1 MATVRM
7 SDRLLRDIR
16 QNAKEKYQVVNPEK
30 EFPLADTFYSENIAP
45 KLDKLLQQFSETL
58 DNMVNY
64 TLKDVEQINF
74 NVEIPSWAD
83 DPDKPVRTETYSCKF
98 SSERKI
104 PSFMS
109 NSWYSGEINLPF
121 ENEFAQQLYNISQY
135 NKKRK
140 EQEQTYVNKIESVCQ
155 EFSTL
160 NQAMKAWPALKDLV
174 PAEKVQKLYEKV
186 NRKAKQQQ
194 QRNFIVEQEQELNE
208 VLLESK
214 LLEET

>member
-30 EFPLADTFYSENIAP
+30 EYPLADTFYSENISP

-58 DNMVNY
+58 NNMVNY
-64 TLKDVEQINF
+64 TMKSVEQINF
-74 NVEIPSWAD
+74 NVDVPSD
-83 DPDKPVRTETYSCKF
+83 DPARPVKTETYVCRF
-98 SSERKI
+98 SSQRNI

-109 NSWYSGEINLPF
+109 SSWYSGEINLPF
-121 ENEFAQQLYNISQY
+121 EHEFAQQLYSISEY

-214 LLEET
+214 LLEEI

>member
-30 EFPLADTFYSENIAP
+30 EYPLADTFYSENISP
-45 KLDKLLQQFSETL
+45 KLDKLMQQFSETL

-64 TLKDVEQINF
+64 TMKNVEQINF
-74 NVEIPSWAD
+74 NVDVPTD
-83 DPDKPVRTETYSCKF
+83 DPARPVKTETYPCRF
-98 SSERKI
+98 SSERKV

-109 NSWYSGEINLPF
+109 NSWYSAEINLPF
-121 ENEFAQQLYNISQY
+121 DHEFAQQLYTINEY

-140 EQEQTYVNKIESVCQ
+140 EQEQTYVNKIENVCQ

-194 QRNFIVEQEQELNE
+194 QRDFIVEQEQELNE

-214 LLEET
+214 LLEEI

>member
-30 EFPLADTFYSENIAP
+30 EYPLADTFYSENISP

-64 TLKDVEQINF
+64 TMKSVEQINF
-74 NVEIPSWAD
+74 NVDVPSD
-83 DPDKPVRTETYSCKF
+83 DPARPVKTETYVCRF
-98 SSERKI
+98 SSQRNI

-109 NSWYSGEINLPF
+109 SSWYSGEINLPF
-121 ENEFAQQLYNISQY
+121 EHKFAQQLYSISEY

-214 LLEET
+214 LLEEI

>member
-16 QNAKEKYQVVNPEK
+16 NSAKEKYRVVNPEK
-30 EFPLADTFYSENIAP
+30 EYPLADTFYSENIAP
-45 KLDKLLQQFSETL
+45 KLDKLMQQFSETL

-64 TLKDVEQINF
+64 TMKNVEQINF
-74 NVEIPSWAD
+74 NVDVPCD
-83 DPDKPVRTETYSCKF
+83 DPDRPVKTETYTCKF

-109 NSWYSGEINLPF
+109 SSWYSGEVNLPF
-121 ENEFAQQLYNISQY
+121 EHEFAQQLYNISEY

-140 EQEQTYVNKIESVCQ
+140 EQEHTYVDKIENVCK

-214 LLEET
+214 LLEEI

>member
-16 QNAKEKYQVVNPEK
+16 QNAKKKYQVVNPEK
-30 EFPLADTFYSENIAP
+30 QYPLADTFFNENISP
-45 KLDKLLQQFSETL
+45 KLDKLIQQFNETL
-58 DNMVNY
+58 NNMVNY
-64 TLKDVEQINF
+64 TIKSVEQLNF
-74 NVEIPSWAD
+74 NIDVPTD
-83 DPDKPVRTETYSCKF
+83 DPARPIVTETFSCKF
-98 SSERKI
+98 SSERKV

-109 NSWYSGEINLPF
+109 SSWYSAEINLPF
-121 ENEFAQQLYNISQY
+121 EHEFAQQLYNISQY

-140 EQEQTYVNKIESVCQ
+140 EQEHTYVDKIENVCK

-174 PAEKVQKLYEKV
+174 PQDSVQKLYEKV

-194 QRNFIVEQEQELNE
+194 QRDFIVEQEQELNE

-214 LLEET
+214 LLEEI

>member
-16 QNAKEKYQVVNPEK
+16 QNAKKKYRVVNPEK
-30 EFPLADTFYSENIAP
+30 EYPLADTFYSENIAP
-45 KLDKLLQQFSETL
+45 KLDKLIQQFNETL
-58 DNMVNY
+58 NNMVNY
-64 TLKDVEQINF
+64 TIKSVEQINF
-74 NVEIPSWAD
+74 NVDVPTN
-83 DPDKPVRTETYSCKF
+83 DPARPIVTETFSCKF
-98 SSERKI
+98 SSERKV

-109 NSWYSGEINLPF
+109 SSWYSAEINLPF
-121 ENEFAQQLYNISQY
+121 EHEFAQQLYNISQY

-140 EQEQTYVNKIESVCQ
+140 EQEHTYVDKIENVCK

-174 PAEKVQKLYEKV
+174 PQDSVQKLYEKV

-194 QRNFIVEQEQELNE
+194 QRDFIVEQEQELNE

-214 LLEET
+214 LLEEI

>member
-16 QNAKEKYQVVNPEK
+16 NNAKEKYRVVNPEK
-30 EFPLADTFYSENIAP
+30 EYPLADMFYSENIAP
-45 KLDKLLQQFSETL
+45 KLDKLVQQFSETL

-64 TLKDVEQINF
+64 TMKNVEQINF
-74 NVEIPSWAD
+74 NVDVPCD
-83 DPDKPVRTETYSCKF
+83 DPDRPVKTETYTCKF
-98 SSERKI
+98 SSERNI

-109 NSWYSGEINLPF
+109 SSWYSGEVNLPF
-121 ENEFAQQLYNISQY
+121 EHEFAQQLYNISQY

-140 EQEQTYVNKIESVCQ
+140 EQEHTYVDKIENVCK

-194 QRNFIVEQEQELNE
+194 QRDFIVEQEQELNE

-214 LLEET
+214 LLEEI

>member
-7 SDRLLRDIR
+7 SDRLLHDIR
-16 QNAKEKYQVVNPEK
+16 SKAKEKYRVVNPEK
-30 EFPLADTFYSENIAP
+30 EFPLADTFYNENISP

-64 TLKDVEQINF
+64 TVK
-74 NVEIPSWAD
+74 NVESLNVNVDVPTD
-83 DPDKPVRTETYSCKF
+83 DPARPVKTETYNCKF

-109 NSWYSGEINLPF
+109 ASWYAGEINLPF
-121 ENEFAQQLYNISQY
+121 EHEFAQNLYGISQY

-140 EQEQTYVNKIESVCQ
+140 EQESTYVEKITEVCK

-174 PAEKVQKLYEKV
+174 PQDSVQKLYEKV

-194 QRNFIVEQEQELNE
+194 QRDFIVEQEQELNE

-214 LLEET
+214 LLEEI

>member
-7 SDRLLRDIR
+7 SDRLLREIR
-16 QNAKEKYQVVNPEK
+16 HNAKEKYRIVNPEK
-30 EFPLADTFYSENIAP
+30 DFPAPDTFYNENIVP

-64 TLKDVEQINF
+64 TMKSVENLNVNVDV
-74 NVEIPSWAD
+74 PSD
-83 DPDKPVRTETYSCKF
+83 DPDRPIKTETYSCKF
-98 SSERKI
+98 LTERQI

-109 NSWYSGEINLPF
+109 SSWYSGEINLPF
-121 ENEFAQQLYNISQY
+121 EHEFAQQLYSISEY

-140 EQEQTYVNKIESVCQ
+140 EQEHTYVNKIEDVCK

-174 PAEKVQKLYEKV
+174 PTDKVQKLYEKV

-194 QRNFIVEQEQELNE
+194 QRDFIVEQEQELNE

-214 LLEET
+214 LLEEI